1 MQNIFLLILGGSL
14 GTLCRYGVSL
24 LTVRQSYS
32 FPWGTFAVN
41 LLGSFLI
48 GLLWSKYS
56 GNPSDAIRS
65 FAFIGFL
72 GGFTTFSSFALES
85 MNLVNNGQTGVAVTY
100 VLLTNILGL
109 ALVFSGYWLGK
120 QLVG

>member
-1 MQNIFLLILGGSL
+1 MQNILLLILGGAL

-24 LTVRQSYS
+24 LTVKQDHS
-32 FPWGTFAVN
+32 FPWSTFVVN

-48 GLLWSKYS
+48 GFLWSKYS
-56 GNPSDAIRS
+56 GNPSDAVRS

-85 MNLVNNGQTGVAVTY
+85 MNLVNNGQTGIAVTY
-100 VLLTNILGL
+100 VLLTNVLGL
-109 ALVFSGYWLGK
+109 LLVFGGYWVGK
-120 QLVG
+120 QIA